1 MGEKH
6 AQSRDEKV
14 RESEEDKH
22 GRWGKSTHSLEMRR
36 QEKVSKTNMG
46 DGGKAHTS

>member
-6 AQSRDEKV
+6 ALARDEKV
-14 RESEEDKH
+14 RKSEEDKH
-22 GRWGKSTHSLEMRR
+22 GLWGESTHFLGTRR
-36 QEKVSKTNMG
+36 QEKVSTTNTG